1 MIRKVYVNRN
11 TNEYVDL
18 PQAIF
23 NNLAFDYSNLMLFV
37 NTAYLE
43 PCRYTISSTGRLTFT
58 NPKDIG
64 VLVAGKHLTGIL
76 LERVKISGSVSD
88 DGMNHSKNKFL
99 SVVDDD
105 TFIWFDEQITKVH
118 T

>member
-1 MIRKVYVNRN
+1 
-11 TNEYVDL
+11 
-18 PQAIF
+18 
-23 NNLAFDYSNLMLFV
+23 MLFV

-43 PCRYTISSTGRLTFT
+43 PSRYSIDSTGRLTFT

-64 VLVAGKHLTGIL
+64 ILAPGKHLTGIL

>member
-1 MIRKVYVNRN
+1 
-11 TNEYVDL
+11 
-18 PQAIF
+18 
-23 NNLAFDYSNLMLFV
+23 MLYI

-43 PCRYTISSTGRLTFT
+43 QSRYKIDSTGRLTFT

-64 VLVAGKHLTGIL
+64 VSVAGKHLTGIL